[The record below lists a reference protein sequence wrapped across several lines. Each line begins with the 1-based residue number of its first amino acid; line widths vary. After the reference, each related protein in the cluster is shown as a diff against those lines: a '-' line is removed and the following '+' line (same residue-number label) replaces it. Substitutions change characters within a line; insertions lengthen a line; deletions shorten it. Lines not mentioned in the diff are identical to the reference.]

1 MMDFIII
8 FFQNPGAG
16 VVSLPLKAVKDLFDD
31 IIRDI
36 TVALYQELHRFS
48 LLQKAKKEKKT

>member
-1 MMDFIII
+1 VMDFIII
-8 FFQNPGAG
+8 SFQK
-16 VVSLPLKAVKDLFDD
+16 SKRRCCECLPLKAVKDLFGD

-48 LLQKAKKEKKT
+48 LLQKRKKT